1 MESTRRADQDIE
13 RLTQCLV
20 GGMLDE
26 AFAENQQG
34 FGNALAQTL
43 RTRVPSSCPAARPR
57 SGG

>member
-34 FGNALAQTL
+34 FGNALAQTFAGFIVDIS
-43 RTRVPSSCPAARPR
+43 TTS
-57 SGG
+57 